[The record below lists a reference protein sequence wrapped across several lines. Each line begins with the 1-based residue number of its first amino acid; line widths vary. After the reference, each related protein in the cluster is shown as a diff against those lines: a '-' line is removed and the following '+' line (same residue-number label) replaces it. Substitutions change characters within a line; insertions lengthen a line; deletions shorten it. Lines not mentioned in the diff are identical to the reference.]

1 MHWDG
6 RETKECDKCKNTSIL
21 TCGGVKIEK
30 ADENRLTSTY
40 SHLVNCLQSPNKNTD
55 GKQKREAKN

>member
-1 MHWDG
+1 MAE
-6 RETKECDKCKNTSIL
+6 RRKNVTNARIL
-21 TCGGVKIEK
+21 AYCGGVKIEK